1 MSAHPGLDMIS
12 FTGSTRAGIDVAQ
25 RAAPTVKRVSQELGG
40 KSANIILEDANFEK
54 AVGGAA
60 PATRRV
66 TQLLRAWKGGD
77 QPALEQLIPLVHDE
91 LRRVARRYM
100 RRERVD
106 HTLQATALINEAY
119 VRLVDIRQ
127 VQWQDRAH
135 FFAVSANVMRRIL
148 IDLARAQSA
157 EKRGGPLRS
166 LVVPADWDEI
176 PVPGSERSEDLL
188 ALDEA
193 LVRLIQMDGR
203 RGKIVELRVFGGLSV
218 EETAEVLGVA
228 PVTVMRDWRVAKAWL
243 ARELG
248 KAIGD
253 KGV

>member
-1 MSAHPGLDMIS
+1 VSKPGEI
-12 FTGSTRAGIDVAQ
+12 TGLLKAWASGDLAAQ
-25 RAAPTVKRVSQELGG
+25 QE
-40 KSANIILEDANFEK
+40 
-54 AVGGAA
+54 
-60 PATRRV
+60 
-66 TQLLRAWKGGD
+66 
-77 QPALEQLIPLVHDE
+77 LIPLVYRE
-91 LRRVARRYM
+91 LHELASRYRRKAGAG
-100 RRERVD
+100 D
-106 HTLQATALINEAY
+106 TLQTTALVNEAY
-119 VRLVDIRQ
+119 LRLVDINGVDWR
-127 VQWQDRAH
+127 DRAH

-176 PVPGSERSEDLL
+176 PVPGSERAEDLL

-248 KAIGD
+248 RAIGD